1 MVVVGWDWDGDGD
14 GGWGWGVGCGCG
26 CGGFMLVNFLS
37 ECLQV
42 GKWVGM
48 ASRWVWGR
56 MYVARGRARCGWVGV
71 WGVGVIVVVCVG

>member
-1 MVVVGWDWDGDGD
+1 M
-14 GGWGWGVGCGCG
+14 GCGCG

-48 ASRWVWGR
+48 AGRWVWGR
-56 MYVARGRARCGWVGV
+56 LYGARGRARCGWVGGGGWV
-71 WGVGVIVVVCVG
+71 GVGVVVSCSLFFVGMLACRQMGRDGR